1 MGDEVLLQPP
11 PPYIS
16 SQSQKRGSHTT
27 LTGRPSP
34 PYQSTCVQSDRPG
47 RTARSAPPHTLTQRA
62 CRRSQRTHSPQL
74 QLALHCSNTSPPP
87 LLTGS
92 SRNEQEKRRVEHLSK
107 DSSSSRRE
115 GSGSKDPRNPVSAG
129 SPKGGSHSVSGSQP
143 KS

>member
-1 MGDEVLLQPP
+1 MRCYYSPP
-11 PPYIS
+11 PLHILSKPEE
-16 SQSQKRGSHTT
+16 GVTHH
-27 LTGRPSP
+27 
-34 PYQSTCVQSDRPG
+34 SDRPAQPALPEHLCPV
-47 RTARSAPPHTLTQRA
+47 RPARENGPVCPPPTLTQGA